1 MHINDSW
8 RIQRESV
15 LSSHIYHLVW
25 FSNLVGPFVSYIRNH
40 LIESPKS
47 ISLHFQL
54 AYCCP
59 FRLIAYND
67 SLMSGISKSVFGG
80 SDYISKNCYFYL
92 PITEKHF
99 SLCSRASL
107 SSACLSAQPPSPAGE
122 LMEQERPHG
131 PGWALFFLKLQ
142 SELLQN
148 TGHLEIC
155 EESSI
160 QMHASDGAC
169 CPAIIIS
176 SWLHRKL
183 AIITTTPVRKQRSKV
198 FSDLPEISPLPSV
211 GAKRPKQVSHTET
224 LPTSPLH
231 L

>member
-107 SSACLSAQPPSPAGE
+107 SSACLSPASFPSWRA
-122 LMEQERPHG
+122 
-131 PGWALFFLKLQ
+131 
-142 SELLQN
+142 
-148 TGHLEIC
+148 
-155 EESSI
+155 
-160 QMHASDGAC
+160 DGARA
-169 CPAIIIS
+169 PARP
-176 SWLHRKL
+176 WLG
-183 AIITTTPVRKQRSKV
+183 S
-198 FSDLPEISPLPSV
+198 FLPEAPIR
-211 GAKRPKQVSHTET
+211 AAPKHRAFGD
-224 LPTSPLH
+224 LWGI
-231 L
+231 